1 MLKEYRANND
11 RTFLRADPLC
21 SYATELEELRAA
33 VSERTEERSELSRG
47 AREVG
52 EMFAN
57 LPD

>member
-1 MLKEYRANND
+1 MK
-11 RTFLRADPLC
+11 
-21 SYATELEELRAA
+21 LEELRAA